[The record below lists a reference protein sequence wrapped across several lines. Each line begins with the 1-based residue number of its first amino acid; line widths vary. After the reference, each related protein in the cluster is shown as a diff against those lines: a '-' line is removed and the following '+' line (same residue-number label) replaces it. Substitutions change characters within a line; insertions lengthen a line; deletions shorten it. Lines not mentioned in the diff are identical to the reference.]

1 MSRPGSSRIATYSAS
16 PRRAAVVA
24 ALRREI
30 ALLPRLAPL
39 LPAPIPVPLFVGEP
53 RAGFPFPYAG
63 YAILP
68 GAEACDVSLDARER
82 TALALELA
90 RFLSALH
97 AVDLDADLPVDATG
111 RADMQRRVPLAREWL
126 ERLATAGLWRAPPT
140 VGALLDAAAS
150 LPASTAATTV
160 HGDLHFR
167 HVLVDGGR
175 LSGVIDWIDLG
186 RADPAVD
193 LQLIWSFLDDAGRA
207 AFLDTYGSVSDE
219 ALIRSKVVALFL
231 AAVLAH
237 YGHEERRPGI
247 AREALAGL
255 KRIASTCP

>member
-140 VGALLDAAAS
+140 
-150 LPASTAATTV
+150 
-160 HGDLHFR
+160 
-167 HVLVDGGR
+167 
-175 LSGVIDWIDLG
+175 
-186 RADPAVD
+186 
-193 LQLIWSFLDDAGRA
+193 
-207 AFLDTYGSVSDE
+207 
-219 ALIRSKVVALFL
+219 
-231 AAVLAH
+231 
-237 YGHEERRPGI
+237 
-247 AREALAGL
+247 
-255 KRIASTCP
+255 STCS

>member
-1 MSRPGSSRIATYSAS
+1 MAEWDADANVDAELAQVLVEPFASLRGASLRPLAEGWDVAAWLVADRYVFRF

-111 RADMQRRVPLAREWL
+111 RADMQRRVPLARV
-126 ERLATAGLWRAPPT
+126 ARAARDRRP
-140 VGALLDAAAS
+140 VARAA
-150 LPASTAATTV
+150 
-160 HGDLHFR
+160 D
-167 HVLVDGGR
+167 
-175 LSGVIDWIDLG
+175 
-186 RADPAVD
+186 VD
-193 LQLIWSFLDDAGRA
+193 LQLIWSFSTMPA
-207 AFLDTYGSVSDE
+207 APPFSTST
-219 ALIRSKVVALFL
+219 ARSAT
-231 AAVLAH
+231 
-237 YGHEERRPGI
+237 RR
-247 AREALAGL
+247 
-255 KRIASTCP
+255 